1 MNLMKIAAAAALTTG
16 MTATAATTTLRV
28 VSDVADK
35 SRPGWE
41 DAYTSIQDAISAI
54 PSSSATYGYNTI
66 LVASGTYNISE
77 TISVPTDKKWILIRS
92 INIDTGDE
100 DP

>member
-16 MTATAATTTLRV
+16 MTATSETTLRV

-41 DAYTSIQDAISAI
+41 DAYTSKE
-54 PSSSATYGYNTI
+54 
-66 LVASGTYNISE
+66 L
-77 TISVPTDKKWILIRS
+77 
-92 INIDTGDE
+92 
-100 DP
+100 